1 MHRGL
6 KLGQRAAG
14 RALLARFSGQQPP
27 EPFSAGEQKPPTE
40 RKEWWTKLPPHEM
53 LFDPVTGKMTH
64 AVYKVED
71 IEHLEVTHREPKSM
85 GDRWAAVLTMVF
97 RFFYDR
103 ITGYSEKHMTLQ
115 KWLNRVI
122 FLETIAGVPG
132 FVGGMCRHL
141 RSLRTMQR
149 DRGWINHLLEEAEN
163 ERQHL
168 MIFIEERQPGLLFR
182 SAIVLGQGVFMNV
195 FFLSYLFAPR
205 TCHRFVGYIEEQAV
219 KTYTHMVHDI
229 SHGCLQEWGRQ
240 RAPKDARQYWD
251 LPEHATWREVVL
263 AVRADETIHRDFNHY
278 LADLNPRD
286 PVAHEHIVVRS
297 PFTGH
302 VQDPEQK
309 QQSPEKP

>member
-1 MHRGL
+1 MRV
-6 KLGQRAAG
+6 
-14 RALLARFSGQQPP
+14 RFSAQLPP
-27 EPFSAGEQKPPTE
+27 EDRPSDAQASTGAK
-40 RKEWWTKLPPHEM
+40 REWWTKLPPHQM
-53 LFDPVTGKMTH
+53 MFDPVTGKMTH
-64 AVYKVED
+64 AVYKTED
-71 IEHLEVTHREPKSM
+71 IEHVEVTHRKPRTL
-85 GDRWAAVLTMVF
+85 GDHWAAVLTVVF

-168 MIFIEERQPGLLFR
+168 MIFMTERQPGYLFR
-182 SAIVLGQGVFMNV
+182 TAIVLGQGVFMNV
-195 FFLSYLFAPR
+195 FFLSYLIAPR

-219 KTYTHMVHDI
+219 KTYTHMVEDI
-229 SHGCLQEWGRQ
+229 NHGCLQEWGKGK
-240 RAPKDARQYWD
+240 ATSEACQYWD
-251 LPEHATWREVVL
+251 LPEDATWREVVL

-286 PVAHEHIVVRS
+286 PVPHQHIVVKS
-297 PFTGH
+297 PFTGQ
-302 VQDPEQK
+302 VSPSEQK
-309 QQSPEKP
+309 K